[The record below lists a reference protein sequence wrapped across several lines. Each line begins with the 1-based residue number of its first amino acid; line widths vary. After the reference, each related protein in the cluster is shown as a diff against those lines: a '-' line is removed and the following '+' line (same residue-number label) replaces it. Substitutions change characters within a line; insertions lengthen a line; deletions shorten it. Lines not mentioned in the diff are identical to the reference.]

1 MAQSETP
8 KAGTYQ
14 FGHHPAVTK
23 IHAQRT
29 AAKCAPYLLPH
40 IKSNHKVLDVGC
52 GPGSITLDF
61 ASLVPEESVLGIDL
75 SLDAISLAQS
85 AATERNVQNC
95 EYKIGDVMKLDF
107 GDGEFD
113 IVHCHQCILHLPD
126 PIKALKEMNRVCKS
140 GGMVAVG
147 EADLGNMIV
156 YPEDPGLLSGLKL
169 LKDLI
174 RGGGSEP
181 LAGRRLKAWA
191 LEAGFM
197 RERIE
202 ISGNVEVYSTA
213 EETSLVGGL
222 YAGRFGTEAMGGKG
236 IELGL
241 ISEEERV
248 NIVDAWTKW
257 SQRDDAFFSITH
269 TGLLYYKK

>member
-1 MAQSETP
+1 MAQSDTT
-8 KAGTYQ
+8 KSGTYQ

-40 IKSNHKVLDVGC
+40 IKPNHKILDVGC

-61 ASLVPEESVLGIDL
+61 AAIVPEGSVLGIDF
-75 SLDAISLAQS
+75 SPEAISLAQS
-85 AATERNVQNC
+85 AATERVVQNC
-95 EYKIGDVMKLDF
+95 DFKIGDVMKLDF
-107 GDGEFD
+107 EDGEFD
-113 IVHCHQCILHLPD
+113 VVHCHQCLLHLPD

-147 EADLGNMIV
+147 EADLDNMIV
-156 YPEDPGLLSGLKL
+156 YPEDSGLLSGLKL
-169 LKDLI
+169 LRDVV

-181 LAGRRLKAWA
+181 RAGRRLKAWA
-191 LEAGFM
+191 LEAGFV
-197 RERIE
+197 REKIE
-202 ISGNVEVYSTA
+202 ISGHVEVYSTA
-213 EETSLVGGL
+213 EETSLIGGL
-222 YAGRFGTEAMGGKG
+222 YAGRFDTAAMGGKG

-248 NIVDAWTKW
+248 NIVDAWMKW

-269 TGLLYYKK
+269 IGLLYYK

>member
-61 ASLVPEESVLGIDL
+61 ASLVPEGSVLGIDL

-95 EYKIGDVMKLDF
+95 EFKIGDVMKLDF

-191 LEAGFM
+191 LEAGFV
-197 RERIE
+197 REKIE
-202 ISGNVEVYSTA
+202 ISGHVEVYLTA
-213 EETSLVGGL
+213 EETSLIGGL
-222 YAGRFGTEAMGGKG
+222 YAGRFDTAAMGGKG

-257 SQRDDAFFSITH
+257 SQRGDAFFSITH